1 MKTSTD
7 PDSARKSALDEL
19 ASLTSIE
26 LGTLSEFRRTKLS
39 PDGGSAVRSG
49 PYFKHQCWENGR
61 NRSTYVPS
69 DQVESL
75 RQDLENGKRFQQI
88 TADLAAAAIQQSRA
102 RRAAATPTPET
113 AEKKNSKLNASP
125 KNTAKQSST
134 SPKRAR
140 NSPAKKNS
148 KT

>member
-7 PDSARKSALDEL
+7 PGSARKSALDEL

-26 LGTLSEFRRTKLS
+26 LGTLSEFHRVKPS
-39 PDGGSAVRSG
+39 PDGSGAVRSG

-61 NRSTYVPS
+61 NRSTYIPS

-88 TADLAAAAIQQSRA
+88 TADLAAVAIQQSRA
-102 RRAAATPTPET
+102 RRTAATPIPET
-113 AEKKNSKLNASP
+113 AEKKTSKPSASP
-125 KNTAKQSST
+125 QNIAKRNTT

-140 NSPAKKNS
+140 NSPAKKNT

>member
-1 MKTSTD
+1 MKAPIN

-26 LGTLSEFRRTKLS
+26 LGTLSEFHRVKQS
-39 PDGGSAVRSG
+39 PDGSGAVRGG
-49 PYFKHQCWENGR
+49 PYFKHQHWENGR
-61 NRSTYVPS
+61 NRSTYIPS

-102 RRAAATPTPET
+102 RRSAAAPTPDT
-113 AEKKNSKLNASP
+113 AEKKTSNPNASP
-125 KNTAKQSST
+125 KNTAKQSSSST
-134 SPKRAR
+134 KHAKKSPK
-140 NSPAKKNS
+140 KKNT